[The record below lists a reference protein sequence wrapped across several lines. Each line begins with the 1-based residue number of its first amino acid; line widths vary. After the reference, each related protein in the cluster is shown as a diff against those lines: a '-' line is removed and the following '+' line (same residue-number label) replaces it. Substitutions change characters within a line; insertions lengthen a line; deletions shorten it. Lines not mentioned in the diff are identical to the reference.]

1 MANDKHSQHLPD
13 GEHFDV
19 VTTTTSKNDSNI
31 TLVWVDEEAMNLASP
46 KYRVTIDMLQ
56 KICGNNYKLYDCV
69 DLFLMEVEGM
79 TKTMKIIVVMS
90 GLFASSILPKL
101 SASLLR
107 ELSSIF
113 IFCKEY
119 DDYKYLLKKCRKII
133 AICSDD
139 HSLKTAIENELQ
151 SPTDFVIMNQNLI
164 PIFSLKEEYQDFLW
178 YKLHIEVLTH
188 YPWSRDNTQKMLS
201 KCNQYYWK
209 DNVQKK
215 NIEQFKNTYKPEN
228 AIEWYTRDSFV
239 YRLVNKALRS
249 LDMEE
254 INIFQPYIKALC
266 RQLEQL
272 HKQNQSNK
280 PLTVFRGHGNMTT
293 SQLDKIK
300 ENINALVSFN
310 GFLSTSTNYNVA
322 VMFAGTTS
330 TNEESVIF
338 EIKTNYNLT
347 NVIFADISQFS
358 NMPVE
363 DEVLFSLCSVFKI
376 DSAVRDE
383 ENQLWKIVM
392 SASDEDTLNLSDYF
406 NKKAMEKHQATEL
419 HRYPD
424 IIHGADDKIKQK
436 IDNEIGI
443 SMSNKQETN
452 RVLRWI
458 NRYLSRRTIV
468 ITFITFFCIIA
479 AIVGV
484 VCGLFIKSTQPVS
497 NSDNCESINCT
508 TFNTATVTYGVTVA
522 GGHGPGNATNQL
534 NSPFGIFVDDNQTI
548 IIADWDNDRIMQWRV
563 NDTDGQ
569 VVAGGHGEGNR
580 LDQLKGPSD
589 VLIDKE
595 TNSLIICDRWNRRVV
610 RWSRQY
616 GTTEGEL
623 LLDDIFCSGLFMD
636 DQKYLYVS
644 DTEKD
649 EIRQYQI
656 GDKNGTVVAGGHGN
670 GDGLNQLSNP
680 YYFFVD
686 QQQNVYVSDTGN
698 HRVMKW
704 NKDAKE
710 GLVVITSEA
719 TGDAIWQLG
728 IPEGLFVDTLGILYV
743 VDERNDRVMRWSNTT
758 TRGTVIAGGNGQG
771 EEANQFN
778 TPDDLFFDGYGNFY
792 VVDSANNRVLR
803 FSID

>member
-13 GEHFDV
+13 GEHFDI
-19 VTTTTSKNDSNI
+19 VTTSTSKNDSNI
-31 TLVWVDEEAMNLASP
+31 TLVWVDEESMNLAAP

-107 ELSSIF
+107 ELLSIF

-188 YPWSRDNTQKMLS
+188 YPWSRDNTQKML
-201 KCNQYYWK
+201 
-209 DNVQKK
+209 
-215 NIEQFKNTYKPEN
+215 T
-228 AIEWYTRDSFV
+228 
-239 YRLVNKALRS
+239 
-249 LDMEE
+249 
-254 INIFQPYIKALC
+254 LC

-272 HKQNQSNK
+272 HKQNQSDK

-330 TNEESVIF
+330 TDEESVIF

-347 NVIFADISQFS
+347 NVVFADISQFS

-419 HRYPD
+419 YRYPD
-424 IIHGADDKIKQK
+424 IIHRADDKIKQK
-436 IDNEIGI
+436 IDNEIGTN
-443 SMSNKQETN
+443 MSNKQETN

-468 ITFITFFCIIA
+468 ITFITFVCILA
-479 AIVGV
+479 AIVGAI
-484 VCGLFIKSTQPVS
+484 CGLFIKSTHPVS

-508 TFNTATVTYGVTVA
+508 TFNTATVKYAVTVA

-534 NSPFGIFVDDNQTI
+534 SSPYGIFVDDNQTI
-548 IIADWDNDRIMQWRV
+548 VVADWGNDRVMQWRV
-563 NDTDGQ
+563 NDTVGQ
-569 VVAGGHGEGNR
+569 VVAGGHGEGDR

-616 GTTEGEL
+616 GTTEGEIL
-623 LLDDIFCSGLFMD
+623 FDNIFCGGLFMD
-636 DQKYLYVS
+636 DQRYLYVS
-644 DTEKD
+644 DTEKN

-656 GDKNGTVVAGGHGN
+656 GDKNGTVVAGGHGI
-670 GDGLNQLSNP
+670 GDGLDQLSKP

-686 QQQNVYVSDTGN
+686 RQQNVYVSDSGN
-698 HRVMKW
+698 RRVIKW

-710 GLVVITSEA
+710 GLVVVSSEV
-719 TGDAIWQLG
+719 TGDAVWQLG
-728 IPEGLFVDTLGILYV
+728 IPEGLFVDTLGILYM

-758 TRGTVIAGGNGQG
+758 TQGTVILGENGQG

-778 TPDDLFFDGYGNFY
+778 TLDDLFFDGHGNFY
-792 VVDSANNRVLR
+792 VVDSGNNRVQR

>member
-13 GEHFDV
+13 GEHFDI

-69 DLFLMEVEGM
+69 DLFLIEVECM

-119 DDYKYLLKKCRKII
+119 DEYKYLLKKCRKII

-139 HSLKTAIENELQ
+139 HSLKKAIENELQ

-188 YPWSRDNTQKMLS
+188 YPWSRDNTQKMLM
-201 KCNQYYWK
+201 K
-209 DNVQKK
+209 
-215 NIEQFKNTYKPEN
+215 
-228 AIEWYTRDSFV
+228 
-239 YRLVNKALRS
+239 
-249 LDMEE
+249 
-254 INIFQPYIKALC
+254 
-266 RQLEQL
+266 
-272 HKQNQSNK
+272 
-280 PLTVFRGHGNMTT
+280 
-293 SQLDKIK
+293 
-300 ENINALVSFN
+300 
-310 GFLSTSTNYNVA
+310 
-322 VMFAGTTS
+322 
-330 TNEESVIF
+330 
-338 EIKTNYNLT
+338 
-347 NVIFADISQFS
+347 
-358 NMPVE
+358 
-363 DEVLFSLCSVFKI
+363 
-376 DSAVRDE
+376 
-383 ENQLWKIVM
+383 
-392 SASDEDTLNLSDYF
+392 
-406 NKKAMEKHQATEL
+406 
-419 HRYPD
+419 
-424 IIHGADDKIKQK
+424 
-436 IDNEIGI
+436 
-443 SMSNKQETN
+443 
-452 RVLRWI
+452 
-458 NRYLSRRTIV
+458 
-468 ITFITFFCIIA
+468 
-479 AIVGV
+479 
-484 VCGLFIKSTQPVS
+484 
-497 NSDNCESINCT
+497 
-508 TFNTATVTYGVTVA
+508 YGVTAA
-522 GGHGPGNATNQL
+522 GGHGSGNATNQL
-534 NSPFGIFVDDNQTI
+534 SFPYGIFVDDNQTI
-548 IIADWDNDRIMQWRV
+548 VIADWGNDRVMQWRV

-569 VVAGGHGEGNR
+569 VVAGGHGAGNR

-595 TNSLIICDRWNRRVV
+595 TNSLIICDRWNERVV

-616 GTTEGEL
+616 GTTEGEI
-623 LLDDIFCSGLFMD
+623 LLDNIFCFGLFMD
-636 DQKYLYVS
+636 DQRYLYVS
-644 DTEKD
+644 NTEKD

-670 GDGLNQLSNP
+670 GNGLNQLSNP

-686 QQQNVYVSDTGN
+686 RQQNVYVSDSGN
-698 HRVMKW
+698 HRVVKW

-728 IPEGLFVDTLGILYV
+728 IPEGLFIDTLGILYV

-758 TRGTVIAGGNGQG
+758 TRGTVIVGGNGQG

-792 VVDSANNRVLR
+792 VVDSGNNRVQR